1 MATGMALCA
10 VTAGSQSP
18 IKAIECVCIE
28 LLITSRLL
36 GQEVTWPET
45 RSRWCMRK
53 IEEASNLRNGLPD
66 IFGPGPSAFSFREAC
81 LSFEPVCKLEAIQ
94 ILSLYSR
101 RLESTCLR
109 GWENGSRQN
118 SEPLARREGQSGRAI
133 GGRDHRS
140 ATTVE
145 AWRCLRFRSFD
156 RTGLRPTVHEAYLRL
171 VDAKQPDWKSR
182 SHFFGVAARLMRQI
196 LVDRAR
202 SRFAQKRGGRAL
214 KVSIQ
219 SAEIDAAEPG
229 YQTIDLLGLDLALR
243 ELTDLDQEQGRL
255 VELRFFGGMTI
266 EETAEVL
273 GVSPRTVKRHWRLA
287 KAWLRRRLSLSSG

>member
-118 SEPLARREGQSGRAI
+118 SEPLARREASPGV
-133 GGRDHRS
+133 RS
-140 ATTVE
+140 E
-145 AWRCLRFRSFD
+145 AEITEVLRQWRHGDASAFD
-156 RTGLRPTVHEAYLRL
+156 RLIERVYDQL
-171 VDAKQPDWKSR
+171 
-182 SHFFGVAARLMRQI
+182 FMRHI
-196 LVDRAR
+196 C
-202 SRFAQKRGGRAL
+202 G
-214 KVSIQ
+214 
-219 SAEIDAAEPG
+219 
-229 YQTIDLLGLDLALR
+229 
-243 ELTDLDQEQGRL
+243 
-255 VELRFFGGMTI
+255 
-266 EETAEVL
+266 
-273 GVSPRTVKRHWRLA
+273 W
-287 KAWLRRRLSLSSG
+287 

>member
-1 MATGMALCA
+1 VRSEA
-10 VTAGSQSP
+10 
-18 IKAIECVCIE
+18 E
-28 LLITSRLL
+28 IT
-36 GQEVTWPET
+36 EV
-45 RSRWCMRK
+45 
-53 IEEASNLRNGLPD
+53 LRQWRHGD
-66 IFGPGPSAFSFREAC
+66 ASAFDRLTERVYDQLRLVADQA
-81 LSFEPVCKLEAIQ
+81 LGKDWGNE
-94 ILSLYSR
+94 SL
-101 RLESTCLR
+101 
-109 GWENGSRQN
+109 Q
-118 SEPLARREGQSGRAI
+118 
-133 GGRDHRS
+133 
-140 ATTVE
+140 
-145 AWRCLRFRSFD
+145 
-156 RTGLRPTVHEAYLRL
+156 PTELVHEAYLRL

-219 SAEIDAAEPG
+219 SDEIDAAEPG

>member
-118 SEPLARREGQSGRAI
+118 SEPTCQERRPVRACD
-133 GGRDHRS
+133 RRPRS
-140 ATTVE
+140 PK
-145 AWRCLRFRSFD
+145 CYDS
-156 RTGLRPTVHEAYLRL
+156 
-171 VDAKQPDWKSR
+171 
-182 SHFFGVAARLMRQI
+182 
-196 LVDRAR
+196 
-202 SRFAQKRGGRAL
+202 
-214 KVSIQ
+214 
-219 SAEIDAAEPG
+219 
-229 YQTIDLLGLDLALR
+229 
-243 ELTDLDQEQGRL
+243 
-255 VELRFFGGMTI
+255 GGM
-266 EETAEVL
+266 EM
-273 GVSPRTVKRHWRLA
+273 PP
-287 KAWLRRRLSLSSG
+287 LSIV